1 LVRVSYTS
9 SPGSPV
15 ARILREFSLRTY
27 PNLTDRTEIFVIP
40 FPLRYHRYHH
50 HHHHVF
56 LFCAARSEEG
66 DGDGGDDKLFIVV
79 WVV

>member
-1 LVRVSYTS
+1 
-9 SPGSPV
+9 
-15 ARILREFSLRTY
+15 LREFSANSHPERNR
-27 PNLTDRTEIFVIP
+27 NLTDRTEIFVVP
-40 FPLRYHRYHH
+40 FPLRYHH

-66 DGDGGDDKLFIVV
+66 DGDGGDDELVV

>member
-1 LVRVSYTS
+1 
-9 SPGSPV
+9 
-15 ARILREFSLRTY
+15 LREFSANSHPERNR
-27 PNLTDRTEIFVIP
+27 NLTDRTEIFVVP
-40 FPLRYHRYHH
+40 FPLRYHHH

-66 DGDGGDDKLFIVV
+66 DGDGGDDELVV